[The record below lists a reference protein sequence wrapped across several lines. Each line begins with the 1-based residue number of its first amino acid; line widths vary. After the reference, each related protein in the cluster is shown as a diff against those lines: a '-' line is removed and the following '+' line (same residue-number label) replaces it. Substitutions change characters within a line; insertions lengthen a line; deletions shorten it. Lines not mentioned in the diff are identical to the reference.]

1 VNGGLRCANPPY
13 GLITHGVHPVPR
25 LPMPPTNP
33 EELIKN
39 TTEQYAALGRFVEAF
54 ELMVHE
60 VREICI
66 ERICAGIGGSERERL
81 IEIPFHNQV

>member
-1 VNGGLRCANPPY
+1 MPYLR
-13 GLITHGVHPVPR
+13 T
-25 LPMPPTNP
+25 PPTN
-33 EELIKN
+33 EETLHRN

-66 ERICAGIGGSERERL
+66 ERICDAVGL
-81 IEIPFHNQV
+81 D